1 MNKTRPLTFENLT
14 VLRRQAQTKRNELTT
29 FQFFNTF
36 FSGGDLNHNQNVKQK
51 VSVHNFIIP
60 HWHKSNLGRL
70 KYVKVSQAVREG
82 SKLRM
87 QALVVA
93 SSNITVMLS
102 TSPVNRFWATR
113 SF

>member
-29 FQFFNTF
+29 FQFLNTF

-51 VSVHNFIIP
+51 VSVRNFIIP
-60 HWHKSNLGRL
+60 HWHKSNLVGL
-70 KYVKVSQAVREG
+70 KYIKVSQAVREG

-87 QALVVA
+87 QALVVCFFK
-93 SSNITVMLS
+93 L
-102 TSPVNRFWATR
+102 
-113 SF
+113 